1 MLVEFHPSASQELEA
16 ASSFY
21 EGRRPGLGEEL
32 ADQIEDVCV
41 LLSEYPA
48 IGRKVDEL
56 HRSVPLR
63 RFPFI
68 LFYRVRANVVQII
81 AVAHK
86 RKRPGYWR
94 RRR

>member
-1 MLVEFHPSASQELEA
+1 MAVEFHPAASEELNA

-21 EGRRPGLGEEL
+21 EHRRRGLGEEL
-32 ADQIEDVCV
+32 ADEIEDICL

-48 IGRKVDEL
+48 IGRRVDEV

-68 LFYRVRANVVQII
+68 VFYRVRGMVLQIVAI
-81 AVAHK
+81 AHK

-94 RRR
+94 RRK

>member
-1 MLVEFHPSASQELEA
+1 MAVEFHPSASQELEA

-32 ADQIEDVCV
+32 ADEVEDVCL

-48 IGRKVDEL
+48 IGRKVDDL

-63 RFPFI
+63 MFPFI
-68 LFYRVRANVVQII
+68 VFYRVREPVVEIV

>member
-1 MLVEFHPSASQELEA
+1 MHVEFHPSASQELEA

-32 ADQIEDVCV
+32 ADEIDDVCV

-48 IGRKVDEL
+48 IGWKVDEI
-56 HRSVPLR
+56 HRNVPLR

-68 LFYRVRANVVQII
+68 LFYRVLANAVQII

>member
-1 MLVEFHPSASQELEA
+1 MVVEFHPAASEELEA

-21 EGRRPGLGEEL
+21 EGRRSGLGDEL
-32 ADQIEDVCV
+32 ADEIEDVCL

-48 IGRKVDEL
+48 IGRKVDGV

-63 RFPFI
+63 RFPFM
-68 LFYRVRANVVQII
+68 LFYRVRGTVVQIV